1 MTDRF
6 DFIVVGGGSAGCV
19 VANRL
24 VLNHGARV
32 LVLEAGPPDK
42 SPLIRLP
49 AGSFEMLFKGS
60 PFVKRYSSTP
70 QPALNGRSVTIPQ
83 GNVLGGGSSV
93 NAMAYAR
100 GSKDD
105 YAGWRKASGGPYWD
119 WDDLLP
125 YFRRQEGNQRL
136 HDESHG
142 AHGPLKVS
150 DPIYKVPCADLFIE
164 TTGGLGLPHR
174 ADLNDGNLH
183 GVGYMQTTIGDGE
196 RCSAVR
202 AFLRPILRDSRL
214 TVLTEARVTKI
225 RFSDTRA
232 VGVDFDHQGVRRT
245 AHSSREVILTAGALA
260 TPKILMLSGVGP
272 AAHLSALGIEPVVDL
287 PGVGQNLQDHNIT
300 YLCATT
306 IGRFGYFGDDRGLRR
321 MRNALRYFAART
333 GPIASNGAETMGFVN
348 LTHPQA
354 DPDIQL
360 YCVGVLWPT
369 VPRVDQTHGL
379 TLLANLVKPKSRG
392 SVALRSADPGDDPV
406 VDPGWLT
413 HPDDESRLLTALKFL
428 RKISTSPPIVGA
440 IRNEILP
447 GPGVTRD
454 EDLLRFI
461 RNTTESNYH
470 PVGTC
475 RMGTPEDPLAVL
487 SDRLE
492 VRGTTGLRVFDA
504 SMMPTIISS
513 NTNATVMAVADR
525 AVDLMMGDRT

>member
-1 MTDRF
+1 MADQF

-24 VLNHGARV
+24 VLDHGARV

-42 SPLIRLP
+42 SPLIRVP

-60 PFVKRYSSTP
+60 PFVKRYTSAP
-70 QPALNGRSVTIPQ
+70 QPALNGRSVSIPQ
-83 GNVLGGGSSV
+83 GHVLGGGSSV
-93 NAMAYAR
+93 NAMAYTR
-100 GSKDD
+100 GSKHD
-105 YAGWRKASGGPYWD
+105 YAGWKVASGGAYWD

-136 HDESHG
+136 DDESHG
-142 AHGPLKVS
+142 ASGPLKVS
-150 DPIYKVPCADLFIE
+150 DPAYKVPCADLFIE
-164 TTGGLGLPHR
+164 TTRGLGLPHR
-174 ADLNDGNLH
+174 VDLNDGDLR
-183 GVGYMQTTIGDGE
+183 GVTYMQTTIGDGE
-196 RCSAVR
+196 RCSAAR
-202 AFLRPILRDSRL
+202 AFLRPILRDPRL
-214 TVLTEARVTKI
+214 TVLTDARVVKI
-225 RFSDTRA
+225 RFIDTRA
-232 VGVDFDHQGVRRT
+232 VGVDFEHQGARRS
-245 AHSSREVILTAGALA
+245 ALSAREVILTAGALA
-260 TPKILMLSGVGP
+260 TPKLLMLSGVGP
-272 AAHLSALGIEPVVDL
+272 AAQLSGLGIRPVVDV

-306 IGRFGYFGDDRGLRR
+306 TGAFGYFGEDRGLRR
-321 MRNALRYFAART
+321 VRNALRYLVTKA
-333 GPIASNGAETMGFVN
+333 GPIASNGAETMGFLN
-348 LTHPQA
+348 LTHQGA

-369 VPRVDQTHGL
+369 VPRAEQTHGL

-406 VDPGWLT
+406 VNPGWLT
-413 HPDDESRLLTALKFL
+413 HPEDESRLLAALKFL
-428 RKISTSPPIVGA
+428 RKISTSHPIKAV

-447 GPGVTRD
+447 GPAVTSD
-454 EDLLRFI
+454 QDMLRFI

-475 RMGTPEDPLAVL
+475 RMGTRADPMAVL

-492 VRGTTGLRVFDA
+492 VRGTAGLRVFDA

-525 AVDLMMGDRT
+525 AVDLMMRNR